1 MNKASFIILGIILCL
16 SSCKK
21 YEDDQGLFTF
31 RTVKSR
37 ICQNWQIETFQVNG
51 LNKNDSITDL
61 VGSNPTISIR
71 DESCFSEG
79 GTVLDGRI
87 FSADTVVNYSCNS
100 APCSIIMTDR
110 FIRFKL
116 NKSNRPESIQIQW
129 KISAKQAIN
138 AGQCGKLIV
147 DETFN
152 ITALSNKEFT
162 LKSEQNSIIKLT
174 R

>member
-1 MNKASFIILGIILCL
+1 MRLIFIIFVVSLF
-16 SSCKK
+16 SCKK
-21 YEDDQGLFTF
+21 YDGDKGLITL
-31 RTVKSR
+31 RTVKNR
-37 ICQNWQIETFQVNG
+37 ICQDWQIETLQING
-51 LNKNDSITDL
+51 INKTDSIADL
-61 VGSNPTISIR
+61 IGNNSTISIR

-87 FSADTVVNYSCNS
+87 FSADTVVNYPCNS

-129 KISAKQAIN
+129 KISGKQLIN

-152 ITALSNKEFT
+152 ITALSNKDFT
-162 LKSEQNSIIKLT
+162 MKSDQNSIIKLI